1 MDKVAQLDYDVIV
14 IGGGGAGLSAAVS
27 AADDGARVALIEAGT
42 RLGGSTALA
51 GGYFYAVGTEQQR
64 RKGVADS
71 TDAMKADIRAINDD
85 TIPAS
90 VVDRFAEEC
99 AKTLAWLGE
108 IGVNF
113 PTERLVSADGHMTP
127 RSHEPEGFGAAII
140 ERLDFEVSRRS
151 VDVVLDT
158 RVTQLSVDDRGRPN
172 GVIIEQQAIS
182 AGAIVLACGGIGGAP
197 ELLDRMCPK
206 SVRVGDW
213 RWHVGCATNRGDGL
227 RMAEAIN
234 ADISGVDSGLFLMTP
249 NFYRDLEVIGPG
261 WVMLVNS
268 AGERFVSEDG
278 AYWEL
283 SEALEA
289 QSDARG
295 YCVFTRDQM
304 LAAKPDPRVLEALA
318 NGTITLSWVP
328 KVLEEQIESGRVKQ
342 ANTLEDLAALIGVDG
357 EALVSTVR
365 RYNELALQGE
375 DADFGKSAANLSALA
390 RPPFFAVEVRPAIA
404 IVTGA
409 GPAID
414 ERCRVLAT
422 DGAAI
427 PGLYAAGEVTGN
439 VYGRYYVGSGYAIAT
454 AISFGRFAGREAARF
469 ARLDN

>member
-1 MDKVAQLDYDVIV
+1 MDKEMERDYDVIV
-14 IGGGGAGLSAAVS
+14 IGGGGAGLSAAVA
-27 AADDGARVALIEAGT
+27 AADCGARVALIEAGT

-51 GGYFYAVGTEQQR
+51 GGYFYAVGTDQQHL
-64 RKGVADS
+64 KGVIDS
-71 TDAMKADIRAINDD
+71 VDGMKADIRAINGD

-90 VVDRFAEEC
+90 VLDSFAGEC
-99 AKTLAWLGE
+99 AQALAWLGE

-113 PTERLVSADGHMTP
+113 PAERLVSADGRMKP

-151 VDVVLDT
+151 VDVVLNT
-158 RVTQLSVDDRGRPN
+158 RVTELSVDERGRPN
-172 GVIIEQQAIS
+172 GVIVDKQIIS
-182 AGAIVLACGGIGGAP
+182 AGSVVLACGGIGGSP

-213 RWHVGCATNRGDGL
+213 RWHVGCETNRGDGF
-227 RMAEAIN
+227 RMAESVN
-234 ADISGVDSGLFLMTP
+234 AVIKGADSGLFLMTP

-261 WVMLVNS
+261 WVLLVNS
-268 AGERFVSEDG
+268 AGERFVCEDG

-295 YCVFTRDQM
+295 YCLFTRDQM

-318 NGTITLSWVP
+318 SGTITLSWVP
-328 KVLEEQIESGRVKQ
+328 KVLEEQIAAGRVMQ
-342 ANTLEDLAALIGVDG
+342 ADALEDLAELIGVDA
-357 EALVSTVR
+357 EALGSTVA

-375 DADFGKSAANLSALA
+375 DADYGKSAANLSVLA

-422 DGAAI
+422 DGAAV

-454 AISFGRFAGREAARF
+454 AISFGRVAGREAARF